1 MPLTLP
7 TKLGKK
13 HPAILVQAKLIKLE
27 ETSSNMTVKAFRDK
41 IETLGA
47 ELHKELP
54 KLTAEQFDFILT
66 QTGRRQDH
74 GFHWL
79 TGKEVDIS
87 IDRLSKL
94 NVNLDQGQIDAIR
107 ARVKARKEEASE
119 SPLIKKAAAN
129 CVQSKH
135 TKLLDLPKS
144 RFKPVDGKR
153 KLIMTIEV
161 ESDAEAIAKLACG
174 KTLIDATQPALP
186 AS

>member
-7 TKLGKK
+7 TTLGRK
-13 HPAILVQAKLIKLE
+13 HPAIAVKAKLIKLD
-27 ETSSNMTVKAFRDK
+27 ETSENMTVKAFRAK
-41 IETLGA
+41 VNTLGA

-79 TGKEVDIS
+79 TGKEDDIS
-87 IDRLSKL
+87 IDKLLKL
-94 NVNLDQGQIDAIR
+94 NVNLDQGQIDAIK

-119 SPLIKKAAAN
+119 SASIKKAAGN

-135 TKLLDLPKS
+135 TKLRDLPKS

-161 ESDAEAIAKLACG
+161 ESDAEEIAKLACG
-174 KTLIDATQPALP
+174 KTLINATQPALP
-186 AS
+186 SS